1 MVQPQLSS
9 VKKDEGSSTPLTR
22 RILSVCLILI
32 SLGAITA
39 FAMGYTSLSINREIK
54 ENENYIA
61 VAKEIQPN
69 FEESLSL
76 YTGETQKIIEYLL
89 RLRPASEE
97 DYITFLTALEGLGNK
112 LKLKLDIK
120 SLESGPVNPK
130 ATPEPSNSLDY
141 DISFYGSF
149 KNLLAFVEE
158 LEKFPYYIKIANMRF
173 MDPDGN
179 GDDNGVGSG
188 GEDGSLALATPSVS
202 SSGGSNGSKSKSL
215 PNLNLKIKLYV
226 K

>member
-1 MVQPQLSS
+1 MAQLQLSNA
-9 VKKDEGSSTPLTR
+9 KKTEGSSTPLTR

-32 SLGAITA
+32 SLGAVA
-39 FAMGYTSLSINREIK
+39 SFAMGYTSLSINREIK
-54 ENENYIA
+54 ENGNYIA

-69 FEESLSL
+69 FEESLTL

-120 SLESGPVNPK
+120 SLELGPVNPK
-130 ATPEPSNSLDY
+130 AAPEPSNSLDY

-158 LEKFPYYIKIANMRF
+158 LEKLPYYVKIANMRF
-173 MDPDGN
+173 MDPN
-179 GDDNGVGSG
+179 GD
-188 GEDGSLALATPSVS
+188 GEDGGVGESGGS
-202 SSGGSNGSKSKSL
+202 SSGSASSGGGGGSGSSGSSSKHL

>member
-1 MVQPQLSS
+1 MAQLQLNSGKRGEDTS
-9 VKKDEGSSTPLTR
+9 PPLIK
-22 RILSVCLILI
+22 RILSICLILI
-32 SLGAITA
+32 SLGTVAS
-39 FAMGYTSLSINREIK
+39 FAMGYTSLSISREIK
-54 ENENYIA
+54 ENENYIV

-69 FEESLSL
+69 FEESLTL
-76 YTGETQKIIEYLL
+76 YTGETQKIIAYLL

-120 SLESGPVNPK
+120 SLELGPVNPK
-130 ATPEPSNSLDY
+130 ADPEPSNSLDY

-158 LEKFPYYIKIANMRF
+158 LEKLPYYIKVANIRF
-173 MDPDGN
+173 MDPN
-179 GDDNGVGSG
+179 GD

-202 SSGGSNGSKSKSL
+202 NGGSSGNGSSGGGSSSKHL

>member
-1 MVQPQLSS
+1 MAQLQPNS
-9 VKKDEGSSTPLTR
+9 VKRDEDSSTPLIK
-22 RILSVCLILI
+22 RILSVCLILV
-32 SLGAITA
+32 SLGAVAA

-97 DYITFLTALEGLGNK
+97 DYVTFLTALEGLGNK

-120 SLESGPVNPK
+120 SLELGPVNPK

-149 KNLLAFVEE
+149 KNLLAFAEE
-158 LEKFPYYIKIANMRF
+158 LEKLPYYVKVANIRF
-173 MDPDGN
+173 TDPN
-179 GDDNGVGSG
+179 GDSEDSTGESESSAG
-188 GEDGSLALATPSVS
+188 GGS
-202 SSGGSNGSKSKSL
+202 SSGSSKSKHL